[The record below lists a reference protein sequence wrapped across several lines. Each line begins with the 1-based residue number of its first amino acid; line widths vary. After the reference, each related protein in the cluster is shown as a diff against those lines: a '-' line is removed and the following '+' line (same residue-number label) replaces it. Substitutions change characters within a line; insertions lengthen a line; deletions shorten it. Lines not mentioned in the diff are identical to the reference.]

1 MSIEIPS
8 EDVPRKNGRLGPTRG
23 AVILFIVAIVST
35 IVLVAAGT
43 AFAIY
48 NATHHTDVVT
58 GKQQVEL
65 QASCKFWHQLS
76 VVPVTPVPPVK
87 TPSKLGISIVIGSR
101 YAYLGQECGKLPPP
115 SPELEKW
122 AAYYNLSLPG

>member
-1 MSIEIPS
+1 MIESAVQRP
-8 EDVPRKNGRLGPTRG
+8 KGPTRG
-23 AVILFIVAIVST
+23 AVVLFIIAVVST

-58 GKQQVEL
+58 GQQQKEL
-65 QASCKFWHQLS
+65 HASCSFWRELGTA
-76 VVPVTPVPPVK
+76 PVSPVPPVK
-87 TPSKLGISIVIGSR
+87 RPSKLGISIVVGSR

-115 SPELEKW
+115 SPDLEKW